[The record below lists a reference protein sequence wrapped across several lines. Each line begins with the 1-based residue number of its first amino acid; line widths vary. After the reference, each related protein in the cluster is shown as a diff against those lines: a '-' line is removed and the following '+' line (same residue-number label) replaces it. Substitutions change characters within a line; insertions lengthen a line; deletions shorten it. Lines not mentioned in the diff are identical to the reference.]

1 MTMGRNPAPKR
12 ENIGPGQAPEMA
24 HPQPK
29 IIPPNKYRFQPFS
42 FLGKVIGALSK
53 KDLSFNFLMIKIMM
67 VPKNKAEPMTP
78 YI

>member
-1 MTMGRNPAPKR
+1 MGKNPAPKR

-29 IIPPNKYRFQPFS
+29 IIPPNRYRFQPFS
-42 FLGKVIGALSK
+42 LLGMAIGALSK
-53 KDLSFNFLMIKIMM
+53 MDLILNFLIIKVIIA
-67 VPKNKAEPMTP
+67 PKKSAELMTP